1 MSKYLWLFDPGHGG
15 IVNGEYLTAGKRS
28 PVWDDG
34 FPQLFEGE
42 FNRAIV
48 RRLVEMCQYAGIRF
62 VNIVP
67 EDDDITLRTRSNRAN
82 ELHDAGEKCIYLSI
96 HANAGG
102 GKGFEIWTS
111 RGKTG
116 ADAVATTFFNH
127 IKQAFLFDKN
137 IRARADYTDGDPDKE
152 HQEQKDVFHV
162 LKRTKMPAILTENLF
177 MDNPYEC
184 KRYLLTKDGRD
195 LIAEAHFRAILEIEK
210 S

>member
-1 MSKYLWLFDPGHGG
+1 M
-15 IVNGEYLTAGKRS
+15 TAGKRS

-96 HANAGG
+96 HD
-102 GKGFEIWTS
+102 
-111 RGKTG
+111 RQ
-116 ADAVATTFFNH
+116 V
-127 IKQAFLFDKN
+127 
-137 IRARADYTDGDPDKE
+137 
-152 HQEQKDVFHV
+152 
-162 LKRTKMPAILTENLF
+162 
-177 MDNPYEC
+177 
-184 KRYLLTKDGRD
+184 
-195 LIAEAHFRAILEIEK
+195 
-210 S
+210 